1 MEDLIKLTAGN
12 FNFANMR
19 NRIRPEDA
27 PLIPFPGLYQ
37 TDLTMIDGSQ
47 KSEMKSDQPAA
58 QGGLINFTKQQK
70 IASYITDF
78 LVTEALAIYVDIL
91 ICFLGLPTNTIRV

>member
-1 MEDLIKLTAGN
+1 MLTNKGAKLMEDLIKLTAGN

-78 LVTEALAIYVDIL
+78 LVTEALAIS
-91 ICFLGLPTNTIRV
+91 